1 MYKFLQYC
9 KYCKKYIINHI
20 LNAKNSYF
28 KVKIT
33 LCEFN
38 ADDERIFRARVG
50 KQRVKISR
58 MPRAKFMR
66 HGYSCP
72 QPYES
77 FPFLCAS
84 RMTKFAIEKCVSKH
98 RTRELG
104 RVLLKGILHT
114 TPRTHPPPCWI
125 RFSSDAAGPRIRQ
138 DPFPSRETLGPK
150 YWSVRKIC
158 ASSNMSR
165 LLPTREET
173 RSKQLNTLCRFEP
186 AGSCMLQTFRVY
198 VTCYTGRNLFFL
210 SEMAKRV

>member
-1 MYKFLQYC
+1 MYKFLKYC

-114 TPRTHPPPCWI
+114 TPRTHPPPYWI
-125 RFSSDAAGPRIRQ
+125 CFSSDAAGPRIRQ
-138 DPFPSRETLGPK
+138 DPFPSRETLGRDPNTDLCGR
-150 YWSVRKIC
+150 SVQVPTCLVCCQHVKKLGQSSWILC
-158 ASSNMSR
+158 AGSN
-165 LLPTREET
+165 LQDPVCC
-173 RSKQLNTLCRFEP
+173 KRFEF
-186 AGSCMLQTFRVY
+186 M
-198 VTCYTGRNLFFL
+198 
-210 SEMAKRV
+210 